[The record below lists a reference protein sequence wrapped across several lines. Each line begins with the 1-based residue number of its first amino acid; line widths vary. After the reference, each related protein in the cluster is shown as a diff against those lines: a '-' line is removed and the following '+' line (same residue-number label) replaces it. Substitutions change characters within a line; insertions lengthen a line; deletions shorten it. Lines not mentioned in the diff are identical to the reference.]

1 MIGFKETA
9 KVVLLAAGLI
19 LSNAAQAAGTVSPEC
34 TGKNLPRVE
43 SKNLTQIYQGR
54 KMQ

>member
-19 LSNAAQAAGTVSPEC
+19 FGNAAQAA
-34 TGKNLPRVE
+34 
-43 SKNLTQIYQGR
+43 
-54 KMQ
+54 